1 MPNGQHCP
9 FLNRTDTRCSDN
21 FHLDR
26 LQHAFKYFFDGYKTC
41 PTYLELLVER
51 RVRRSESA
59 VLDGTLGGGRG
70 GATSAL
76 IQLNVKIPQV
86 AHRYAKHIA
95 ATADVSAAPGL

>member
-1 MPNGQHCP
+1 MQHGQHCP

-26 LQHAFKYFFDGYKTC
+26 LQHAFKYCFDGYQTC

-59 VLDGTLGGGRG
+59 VLGEAMGDGRG
-70 GATSAL
+70 ASAL
-76 IQLNVKIPQV
+76 IQLNVKIPQG
-86 AHRYAKHIA
+86 AHRYAKHVA